1 MNATA
6 TVRYTA
12 EDRRQQI
19 MDIAMTLFARQ
30 GFEGTTTR
38 QIARSAGVN
47 EAIIFRHF
55 PTKEEL
61 YWSII
66 RRKCQDAGRA
76 RMIGEKIAGG
86 GSDLEIFSTIAESM
100 LTRNRNDSYITRLLL
115 FTALER
121 HELSDE
127 FFSGFVVQQY
137 EMLAEYIRRRI
148 DEGAFRRVDATLA
161 ARGFLGMVIYH
172 YLIQELFGGQKQ
184 QDFDPRKT
192 GATLAEIWLR
202 GVIAKPAPRGG
213 NGNHSRR
220 NGKSV
225 AAGSANL

>member
-1 MNATA
+1 MTATA

-38 QIARSAGVN
+38 EIARSAGVN

-55 PTKEEL
+55 PSKEDL
-61 YWSII
+61 YWAII
-66 RRKCQDAGRA
+66 QRKCQSAGRA
-76 RMIGEKIAGG
+76 QMIGEKIAAGE
-86 GSDLEIFSTIAESM
+86 SDLAIFSSIAENM
-100 LTRNRNDSYITRLLL
+100 LTRNRNDSDITRLLL

-121 HELSDE
+121 HELSNE
-127 FFSGFVVQQY
+127 FFSGYVAQQY
-137 EMLAEYIRRRI
+137 EMLADYIRRRI
-148 DEGAFRRVDATLA
+148 ADGAFRAVDATLA

-172 YLIQELFGGQKQ
+172 YLIQELFGGRKQ
-184 QDFDPRKT
+184 QEFDPRET
-192 GATLAEIWLR
+192 GRILAEIWLR
-202 GVIAKPAPRGG
+202 GVTAEPGPRPG
-213 NGNHSRR
+213 NGNHSKRS
-220 NGKSV
+220 GKSV